1 MRLEILKAD
10 VSSIIAGMTSLL
22 TEVDKKA
29 LTKNT
34 DMGRFVV
41 DTVNESL
48 KIGCD
53 GWVDDD
59 LAFINP
65 WGFELKEIK
74 VPVIIY
80 HGDEDKL
87 APFAHGE
94 WLAKNLPQEFLRKHL
109 VQGEGHL
116 SLFLER
122 TDDMIDELLGIAKL

>member
-10 VSSIIAGMTSLL
+10 VSSIMAGMTSLL

-34 DMGRFVV
+34 EMGQFVV

-65 WGFELKEIK
+65 WGFELNDIK
-74 VPVIIY
+74 VPVILY

-94 WLAKNLPQEFLRKHL
+94 WLAKNLPQGFLRKHL

-122 TDDMIDELLGIAKL
+122 TDDMIDELLEIAKL

>member
-10 VSSIIAGMTSLL
+10 VSSIMAGTTSLL

-34 DMGRFVV
+34 EMGQFVV

-65 WGFELKEIK
+65 WGFELNDIK
-74 VPVIIY
+74 VPVILY

-94 WLAKNLPQEFLRKHL
+94 WLAKNLPQGFLRKHL

-122 TDDMIDELLGIAKL
+122 TDDMIDELLEIAKL

>member
-10 VSSIIAGMTSLL
+10 VSSIMAGMTSLL
-22 TEVDKKA
+22 TQVDKKA

-34 DMGRFVV
+34 EMGQFVV

-65 WGFELKEIK
+65 WGFELNDIK
-74 VPVIIY
+74 VPVILY

-94 WLAKNLPQEFLRKHL
+94 WLAKNLPQGFLRKHL

-122 TDDMIDELLGIAKL
+122 TDDMIDELLEIAKL